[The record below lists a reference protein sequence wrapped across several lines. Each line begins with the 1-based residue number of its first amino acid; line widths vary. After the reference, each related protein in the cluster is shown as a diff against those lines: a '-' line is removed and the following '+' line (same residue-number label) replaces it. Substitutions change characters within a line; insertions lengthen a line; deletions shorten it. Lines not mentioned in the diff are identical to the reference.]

1 MNNAKIAQLAA
12 WNNMLRNHYNKERKL
27 SPNLPGPNVPALPG
41 NAAAVRR
48 NNTLIRQ
55 ATENVN
61 GVPPTVAN
69 TNAIAAIVRENNVL
83 GNKVVP
89 AAIKVNNNAAKIAV
103 NNANA
108 NGANMR
114 RMFGN

>member
-12 WNNMLRNHYNKERKL
+12 WNNMLRKHYNEERKL
-27 SPNLPGPNVPALPG
+27 SPNLPGPNVPALNG
-41 NAAAVRR
+41 NAAAMRR

-55 ATENVN
+55 ATQNVS
-61 GVPPTVAN
+61 GVPPTQANANAVA
-69 TNAIAAIVRENNVL
+69 AIARENNVL
-83 GNKVVP
+83 ANNVLP
-89 AAIKVNNNAAKIAV
+89 AAVKVNNNAAKMAV
-103 NNANA
+103 AN